1 MPKALTQEFA
11 DASAVHLPGDAPK
24 DGRWFVAKD
33 RDGDLALVRW
43 RSADLDQEG
52 DPAYFARFDTDE
64 PFEIVAWVPSSWT
77 YDDLVKIYG

>member
-1 MPKALTQEFA
+1 MAKPLAQEFA
-11 DASAVHLPGDAPK
+11 DASALHLAGDAPK

-43 RSADLDQEG
+43 RSGPDLDEG
-52 DPAYFARFDTDE
+52 DLPYFARFDTDE

-77 YDDLVKIYG
+77 YDDLVKTYG